1 MNKTIV
7 FLLVLGL
14 AGPPAVAEVAS
25 LSQLFAP
32 GRGVQDLDGDGLP
45 EKVALTV
52 IIPDNPTAAEMAL
65 AADIAARANFESL
78 VPDFKLIRRE
88 SEVENWD
95 ALPTPILIG
104 RTLARS
110 RAAAKERKID
120 LDALAPHQG
129 VVFLFSYRNQGGI
142 VCAAGSNDALLKTG
156 RAYFLRWPYFWEI
169 WGRETGATYQMLEA
183 DLAKFLGREEV
194 SLLRTVV
201 REAHYEFPPAEE
213 ARGALKRLSFT
224 QGEIRD
230 LVVEVNFADE
240 NDLAA
245 AERALGQLLAQRRRG
260 QRTDILSYA
269 ACSRLTFDLRY
280 ARRTSRVVLPRTGSS
295 RRLLTPGFK
304 ERPQPE
310 SSERD
315 FDLLELFSSRGF
327 YGDQDKDGILDAVE
341 SSVIVPAGTTSK
353 NLGALV
359 SKLVLPT
366 AGASFPLVYLD
377 YEVESRKALTAP
389 VLVGANALS
398 QDLVRTG
405 RVKLSPLESAW
416 GIVQVVP
423 KAFGK
428 SAALLIH
435 SPDTLGLDRTLD
447 YIAQTFPFFDIPLEG
462 QPKLQDVAR
471 DLDRLL
477 RGEKG
482 GAEAFAERQLEK
494 LAAEVKDRDLES
506 LEVRIALPRDNRKF
520 EDAARKFLEGAVKTP
535 RLAVKSARIRDEKPV
550 FEKAADFTWEVDDA
564 LALLEERLAARPDRA
579 APLRISLG
587 VSESLEVRQRVKKR
601 VEQAVLAS
609 GATAAE
615 VEVLSSYKPG
625 FSWLTERILPAL
637 KGRPVRR
644 LLVRFVE
651 EKDPPGKLRRYYAE
665 PSRWLQELY
674 PVDEI
679 LARDLNLP
687 LEQVEFEMK
696 ENADPLYEVV
706 AFDERNAVLLQ
717 QGFSPAV
724 REMPYLS
731 ALPEWGT
738 SRVTTGWLRLDD
750 GKQTVADVNFPTDR
764 EKFWDF
770 YQGEV
775 LKPLLAFVDKKTG
788 QHPTFSKQ
796 PYFKRLSLEV
806 WLSEPDHRLG
816 LDEEILSS
824 LESLHDEIYFD
835 TLDLLRGTTD
845 FDPEDK
851 DVAEDT
857 SRASAPGNV
866 LPLIHPSLEGG
877 PGRARATLSDWVA
890 LAPQLEIAWKE
901 AGRESV
907 NRTLALPVLRPK
919 SVRFT
924 EFVYNG
930 QAERLENLVVLVEFE
945 KEADYL
951 ALLDILE
958 TGRSLRDKGLVE
970 DVFVYPRLKQ
980 VTLRLKQASLEKDEP
995 VEVGTPPPAERP
1007 APVPPRPDEPVV
1019 PTNEIISPERCLELV
1034 DRLALYRPV
1043 RSYVGGES
1051 FEGRPVPVLELY
1063 TPLDRNVS
1071 LARLAT
1077 FKPTLQLIG
1086 RQHANEVS
1094 STTYSLRFA
1103 ELVARDRAYQDV
1115 LRKLNIVI
1123 QPLENPDGA
1132 ALAGELMK
1140 IEPFHCLHA
1149 GRYGA
1154 LGMDI
1159 GYQTPANK
1167 ALLPEASVRTDLYNR
1182 WRPDI
1187 TLNLHGYPSHEWVQS
1202 FSGYVPFLFRDYWIP
1217 RGWFALYRSLTL
1229 PIYEPWKE
1237 AGEDLKAFIT
1247 QELQGDERIRDS
1259 NRRFYDRYARWAS
1272 RWQPHLSFLE
1282 VVDGV
1287 NIYAKRRGPRE
1298 DRLTPRTQT
1307 TFVEE
1312 TPETMDETAV
1322 GPWLETLVGEGLAY
1336 LRAHVKYLSQTK
1348 FEVVRVEE
1356 EVRDRVRISFVRGRP
1371 GSAKKAREEGGPRK
1385 IAGPGDGG

>member
-1 MNKTIV
+1 MTKTLA
-7 FLLVLGL
+7 FLLILGL
-14 AGPPAVAEVAS
+14 AGAPAVAEVAS

-32 GRGVQDLDGDGLP
+32 GRGVQDLDGDGIP

-52 IIPDNPTAAEMAL
+52 IIPDNPTAAELAL

-78 VPDFKLIRRE
+78 VPDFKVIRKE

-95 ALPTPILIG
+95 TLPTPILIG
-104 RTLARS
+104 RNLARA
-110 RAAAKERKID
+110 RGAAKEKKID
-120 LDALAPHQG
+120 LDALAPNQG
-129 VVFLFSYRNQGGI
+129 VVFIFSYRNRGGI

-169 WGRETGATYQMLEA
+169 WGRETGATYHSLEA
-183 DLAKFLGREEV
+183 DLTKFLGQEDVR
-194 SLLRTVV
+194 LLRTVV
-201 REAHYEFPPAEE
+201 REARYEFPPAEE
-213 ARGALKRLSFT
+213 ARGALKRLSFL

-230 LVVEVNFADE
+230 LVVEVSFADE
-240 NDLAA
+240 DDLAA
-245 AERALGQLLAQRRRG
+245 ADRALGQLLAQRRRG
-260 QRTDILSYA
+260 QRTDVLSYP
-269 ACSRLTFDLRY
+269 ACARLTFELWY
-280 ARRTSRVVLPRTGSS
+280 GKKTSRIVLPRSGSS

-304 ERPQPE
+304 ERPRPE

-315 FDLLELFSSRGF
+315 FDLLQLFSAQGL

-341 SSVIVPAGTTSK
+341 STVIVAPGMTCR
-353 NLGALV
+353 NLGAFV

-389 VLVGANALS
+389 ILVGANALS
-398 QDLVRTG
+398 QELVRTG
-405 RVKLSPLESAW
+405 RVKLAPLESAW
-416 GIVQVVP
+416 GAVQAVP

-435 SPDTLGLDRTLD
+435 APDTLGLDRTLD
-447 YIAQTFPFFDIPLEG
+447 YLAQTFPFFDVPLEG
-462 QPKLQDVAR
+462 QPKLADVAR
-471 DLDRLL
+471 DFERFL

-482 GAEAFAERQLEK
+482 GAEAFVHRQLEK
-494 LAAEVKDRDLES
+494 VATELKDRDLES
-506 LEVRIALPRDNRKF
+506 LEVRLALPRENREF
-520 EDAARKFLEGAVKTP
+520 EDAVRKFLEEAVDAP
-535 RLAVKSARIRDEKPV
+535 RLTVKAARTRDEKPV
-550 FEKAADFTWEVDDA
+550 FEKAADFSWEVDDA
-564 LALLEERLAARPDRA
+564 LALLQERLAARPDSS

-587 VSESLEVRQRVKKR
+587 VSESLEVRQKVKKS
-601 VEQAVLAS
+601 VEQAVLAA
-609 GATAAE
+609 GVTAAE
-615 VEVLSSYKPG
+615 VEVLSAYKPG
-625 FSWLTERILPAL
+625 FSWITERILPAL
-637 KGRPVRR
+637 KGRPVHR
-644 LLVRFVE
+644 LLVRFAE
-651 EKDPPGKLRRYYAE
+651 EKETSGKLRRYYPE

-696 ENADPLYEVV
+696 EKADPLYEVV
-706 AFDERNAVLLQ
+706 AFDERNTVLLQ

-738 SRVTTGWLRLDD
+738 SRVTTGWLRLEA
-750 GKQTVADVNFPTDR
+750 GAKLLADVSFPTDR
-764 EKFWDF
+764 EKLWDF
-770 YQGEV
+770 YQEQV
-775 LKPLLAFVDKKTG
+775 LKPLLAYVDKKTG

-816 LDEEILSS
+816 LDEELLSS
-824 LESLHDEIYFD
+824 LESLHDEVYFD

-845 FDPEDK
+845 FDPEEK
-851 DVAEDT
+851 DLPEDT

-877 PGRARATLSDWVA
+877 PGRARAILSDWVA
-890 LAPQLEIAWKE
+890 LGPQLEIAWKE
-901 AGRESV
+901 AGRDPV
-907 NRTLALPVLRPK
+907 NRTVAFPVLRPK
-919 SVRFT
+919 SVRFP

-930 QAERLENLVVLVEFE
+930 QAARIENLVASVELE

-951 ALLDILE
+951 ALLETLE
-958 TGRSLRDKGLVE
+958 TWRGLRDRGLVE
-970 DVFVYPRLKQ
+970 DVFAYPRLKQ
-980 VTLRLKQASLEKDEP
+980 ITVRLKQANLEKDEP
-995 VEVGTPPPAERP
+995 VDVAAPPAVERP
-1007 APVPPRPDEPVV
+1007 APVPPRSDEAIV
-1019 PTNEIISPERCLELV
+1019 PANEIVSPERCLELA
-1034 DRLALYRPV
+1034 DRLALFRPV

-1063 TPLDRNVS
+1063 TPLDGNVS

-1077 FKPTLQLIG
+1077 FKPTLQLIA

-1094 STTYSLRFA
+1094 STTYALRFA

-1140 IEPFHCLHA
+1140 LEPFHCLHA

-1187 TLNLHGYPSHEWVQS
+1187 SLNLHGYPSHEWVQS

-1229 PIYEPWKE
+1229 PIYGPWKE

-1247 QELQGDERIRDS
+1247 QELQADERIRDS

-1272 RWQPHLSFLE
+1272 RWQPHLSLLE
-1282 VVDGV
+1282 VTDGV
-1287 NIYAKRRGPRE
+1287 NLYAKRRGSLE
-1298 DRLTPRTQT
+1298 TRLTPRTQM

-1312 TPETMDETAV
+1312 TPEIMDETAV
-1322 GPWLETLVGEGLAY
+1322 GPWLEFLVEQGLAY
-1336 LRAHVKYLSQTK
+1336 LRAHIKYLTQTK
-1348 FEVVRVEE
+1348 FEVVRIEE

-1371 GSAKKAREEGGPRK
+1371 GSAGKAR
-1385 IAGPGDGG
+1385 

>member
-1 MNKTIV
+1 MNKTLA
-7 FLLVLGL
+7 FLLILGL
-14 AGPPAVAEVAS
+14 AGAPAAAEVAS
-25 LSQLFAP
+25 LSHLFAP
-32 GRGVQDLDGDGLP
+32 GWGVQDLDGDGVP
-45 EKVALTV
+45 ERVALTV
-52 IIPDNPTAAEMAL
+52 IIPDNATAAELAL

-120 LDALAPHQG
+120 LDALAPHEG
-129 VVFLFSYRNQGGI
+129 VVFLFTHRNQGGI

-169 WGRETGATYQMLEA
+169 WGRETGATYFMLEA
-183 DLAKFLGREEV
+183 DLAKFLGQDEV

-213 ARGALKRLSFT
+213 ARGALKRLSFI

-230 LVVEVNFADE
+230 LVIEVNFADE
-240 NDLAA
+240 GDLATA
-245 AERALGQLLAQRRRG
+245 ARALGQLLAQRRRG
-260 QRTDILSYA
+260 ERTEILSYA
-269 ACSRLTFDLRY
+269 ACARLTFDLAY
-280 ARRTSRVVLPRTGSS
+280 AKKTSRLVLPRSGSS

-315 FDLLELFSSRGF
+315 FDLLQLFSAQGL

-341 SSVIVPAGTTSK
+341 SSVIIAPGTTSRS
-353 NLGALV
+353 LGAFV
-359 SKLVLPT
+359 SKLLLPT

-377 YEVESRKALTAP
+377 HEVESRKALTAP
-389 VLVGANALS
+389 ILVGANALS

-405 RVKLSPLESAW
+405 RVKLPPLENAW
-416 GIVQVVP
+416 GVVQVVP

-435 SPDTLGLDRTLD
+435 APDTLGLDRTLN
-447 YIAQTFPFFDIPLEG
+447 YLAQTFPFFDVPLEG
-462 QPKLQDVAR
+462 QPKLPDVAR
-471 DLDRLL
+471 DLDRFL

-482 GAEAFAERQLEK
+482 GAEAFAERELEK
-494 LAAEVKDRDLES
+494 IAAELRDRDLES
-506 LEVRIALPRDNRKF
+506 LDVRLALPRENRKF
-520 EDAARKFLEGAVKTP
+520 EEAMRKLLEAAVKAARLS
-535 RLAVKSARIRDEKPV
+535 VKSARVRDEKPV
-550 FEKAADFTWEVDDA
+550 FEKAADFSWEVDDA
-564 LALLEERLAARPDRA
+564 LAILEERLAGRPDRTV
-579 APLRISLG
+579 PLRVGLG
-587 VSESLEVRQRVKKR
+587 VSESLDVRQRVKKR
-601 VEQAVLAS
+601 VEQAVLAA
-609 GATAAE
+609 GVPAAE
-615 VEVLSSYKPG
+615 VEVLSAYKPG
-625 FSWLTERILPAL
+625 FSWLTERVLPAL
-637 KGRPVRR
+637 KARPVHR
-644 LLVRFVE
+644 LLIRFAE
-651 EKDPPGKLRRYYAE
+651 EKGAPGKLRRYYPE

-687 LEQVEFEMK
+687 LERVEFEMK
-696 ENADPLYEVV
+696 EQAEPLYEVV

-717 QGFSPAV
+717 QGFSPPV

-738 SRVTTGWLRLDD
+738 SRVTTGWLRLED
-750 GKQTVADVNFPTDR
+750 GKQTVADVSFPTDR
-764 EKFWDF
+764 EKLWDF
-770 YQGEV
+770 YQEQV
-775 LKPLLAFVDKKTG
+775 LKPLLEHIDKKTG
-788 QHPTFSKQ
+788 QRPTFSKQ

-816 LDEEILSS
+816 LDEELLSS
-824 LESLHDEIYFD
+824 LESLHDEVYFD

-877 PGRARATLSDWVA
+877 PGRARASLSDWVA
-890 LAPQLEIAWKE
+890 LTPQLEITWKE
-901 AGRESV
+901 AGREAV
-907 NRTLALPVLRPK
+907 NRTLKLPVLRPK
-919 SVRFT
+919 SVRFP
-924 EFVYNG
+924 ELVYNG
-930 QAERLENLVVLVEFE
+930 QTERLENLVALVEFE

-951 ALLDILE
+951 ALLEYLE
-958 TGRSLRDKGLVE
+958 AWRGLRDKGLVE
-970 DVFVYPRLKQ
+970 DVFAYPRLKQ
-980 VTLRLKQASLEKDEP
+980 VTVRLKQATLEKDEP
-995 VEVGTPPPAERP
+995 IEVATPLPSERP
-1007 APVPPRPDEPVV
+1007 APVSPRPDEPIV
-1019 PTNEIISPERCLELV
+1019 PTDEIVSPERCLELV
-1034 DRLALYRPV
+1034 DRLGLYRPV
-1043 RSYVGGES
+1043 RTYVGGES
-1051 FEGRPVPVLELY
+1051 FEGRPVPVLEIY
-1063 TPLDRNVS
+1063 TPFDRNVS
-1071 LARLAT
+1071 LARLVT
-1077 FKPTLQLIG
+1077 FKPTLQIVG

-1094 STTYSLRFA
+1094 STTYALRFA
-1103 ELVARDRAYQDV
+1103 ELVARDRAYQDI

-1140 IEPFHCLHA
+1140 VEPFHCLHA

-1154 LGMDI
+1154 LGMDL
-1159 GYQTPANK
+1159 GYQTSANK

-1187 TLNLHGYPSHEWVQS
+1187 LLNLHGYPSHEWVQA

-1229 PIYEPWKE
+1229 PIYEPWKA
-1237 AGEDLKAFIT
+1237 AGEDLRAFIA

-1259 NRRFYDRYARWAS
+1259 SRRFTDRYARWAS

-1282 VVDGV
+1282 MTDGV
-1287 NIYAKRRGPRE
+1287 NIYAKRRGPQE
-1298 DRLTPRTQT
+1298 NRLTPRTQM

-1312 TPETMDETAV
+1312 TPEVMDETAV
-1322 GPWLETLVGEGLAY
+1322 GPWLNTLVEQGLAY

-1356 EVRDRVRISFVRGRP
+1356 EVRDRVRITFVRGRP
-1371 GSAKKAREEGGPRK
+1371 GTMKKAR
-1385 IAGPGDGG
+1385 